1 MVGASAS
8 AWAAVR
14 VGGLLPAVDPT
25 PQTFDNPFDHTSPD
39 LGVFGVDL
47 SNKLYLLLGG
57 VWGLVVLFL
66 AVKLLAAIAKFV
78 SAKKVQ
84 NNPDYLSEASSDLK
98 LVAIGFVVTV
108 MAGPIVAGLIGIF
121 NN

>member
-1 MVGASAS
+1 MAGASA
-8 AWAAVR
+8 AVWVAVR
-14 VGGLLPAVDPT
+14 AGGLLRADDV
-25 PQTFDNPFDHTSPD
+25 TFDNPFDHASPD
-39 LGVFGVDL
+39 LTVFGVDL

-57 VWGLVVLFL
+57 VWGLVILLL
-66 AVKLLAAIAKFV
+66 AVKLLAAIAKFA

-98 LVAIGFVVTV
+98 LVAIAFVVTV